1 MRHSNHPG
9 EQRSE
14 RGVAL
19 LIALFALLLISAMV
33 AGLILTSSTETAIDA
48 NYRTSTQ
55 AFYDARAGIEEGRGR
70 LWSRSP
76 NSILAWVNPT
86 GLTVPVGTVHSIL
99 NPAAGEVVAP
109 NNPANKYFD
118 AEYAQEW
125 GVPINNA
132 AVNVITQNEPPVPA
146 GGLNYAPYKWVRIT
160 PATEYSTRMNVD
172 GLGVPATA
180 PTAAT
185 PPLFYD
191 GTQQL
196 LSTQIAAV
204 ANGGQAWQV
213 YTITALGVTPT
224 GSQRLLQYNVAPVYL
239 NLNFPSSLTFDGQG
253 PVYSA
258 PNSNPFMMN
267 GNDRSGLNHVPGC
280 TIPVQAGKP
289 SIGNVRA
296 NPDTNQLTNDIPS
309 NRRNHYE
316 GCVSGNCLS
325 TPAIADVYS
334 QLSTT
339 TEQTPAE
346 LDQLVQT
353 MIQYGATPVTGPAT
367 GLTDYG
373 SALQPVFDV
382 VTGANNGAGGT
393 GDLTLSGNVTGYGI
407 LVVTGTLTFQ
417 GTVGWRGIIL
427 VIGQGKIVEN
437 GGGTNE
443 FDGAVLVAKTR
454 DTTGAEL
461 TTGTGTP
468 TVLWN
473 GGGGNGV
480 YYDSCWINNAQT
492 SVVYQ
497 VLSFREISQ

>member
-1 MRHSNHPG
+1 MRHSNHPT

-33 AGLILTSSTETAIDA
+33 AGLIITSGTETAIDA

-70 LWSRSP
+70 LWSGSP

-86 GLTVPVGTVHSIL
+86 GTIVPVGTVHYIL

-109 NNPANKYFD
+109 NNPGNKYYD
-118 AEYAQEW
+118 AEYQQEW
-125 GVPINNA
+125 GVPITA
-132 AVNVITQNEPPVPA
+132 ATVITQPEPAAPA
-146 GGLNYAPYKWVRIT
+146 GLNYAPYKWVRIT
-160 PATEYSTRMNVD
+160 PATEQST
-172 GLGVPATA
+172 GLDVNGLVGPLDNAN
-180 PTAAT
+180 
-185 PPLFYD
+185 PLFYD
-191 GTQQL
+191 GTQQML
-196 LSTQIAAV
+196 ATQIPAI

-224 GSQRLLQYNVAPVYL
+224 GSQRLLEYNVAPVYL

-267 GNDRSGLNHVPGC
+267 GKDRSGSHPAPAC
-280 TIPVQAGKP
+280 PVLPQAGRP
-289 SIGNVRA
+289 AIGDVRN

-316 GCVSGNCLS
+316 GCVSGNCVS
-325 TPAIADVYS
+325 TPSIADIYS
-334 QLSTT
+334 QLSNS
-339 TEQTPAE
+339 EQTPAQ
-346 LDQLVQT
+346 LDQLVQLLT
-353 MIQYGATPVTGPAT
+353 QYSTEVVQGPAGGLPNYGSPSNPIIAVVTGP
-367 GLTDYG
+367 
-373 SALQPVFDV
+373 
-382 VTGANNGAGGT
+382 NNGAGGT
-393 GDLTLSGNVTGYGI
+393 GDLTLSGNTTGYGI

-417 GTVGWRGIIL
+417 GTAGWRGIVL
-427 VIGQGKIVEN
+427 VIGQGTIQEN
-437 GGGTNE
+437 GGGNNE

-480 YYDSCWINNAQT
+480 YYDSCWIYNAQS
-492 SVVYQ
+492 SVLYQ